1 MSRKIFDY
9 RNANFLKVIQFVGER
24 DCHLTLGYAF
34 HEKFFYEF
42 ELKNVTKS
50 TSKFN
55 FIMPNYRLQN
65 GGVEFDFFT
74 LFYAGAPSQ
83 YKKHV
88 ESP

>member
-1 MSRKIFDY
+1 MSKKIFDY
-9 RNANFLKVIQFVGER
+9 RNANFLKGMQFVGVR

-34 HEKFFYEF
+34 YEKFVYEF

-50 TSKFN
+50 ISKFN
-55 FIMPNYRLQN
+55 FIMPNYRLKN

-74 LFYAGAPSQ
+74 FFYTGAPNQ

-88 ESP
+88 EPQ